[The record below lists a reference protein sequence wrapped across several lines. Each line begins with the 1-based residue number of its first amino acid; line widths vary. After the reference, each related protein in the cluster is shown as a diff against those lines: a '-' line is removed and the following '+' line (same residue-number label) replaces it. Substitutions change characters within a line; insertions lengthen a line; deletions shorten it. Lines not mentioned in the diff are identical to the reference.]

1 MSIQPVNNA
10 IVTPVNT
17 QKAKNNP
24 TKRQENLE
32 KLGVAATSAL
42 GVASALALISKRQ
55 GFSLSPSKIAK
66 TPIKDWAIFKITN
79 KEKNNGNVLDFKA
92 KEILTMGAGSVLGG
106 LIGGTL
112 FNKETSFK
120 DKCNEAVNQMLGD
133 IAIPLGIVAG
143 PTALYK
149 NFKELATR
157 GTEHVKLQKV
167 SKFIQGNKFLS
178 ILCPT
183 VISAVSLGTGIIAG
197 NKTSN
202 YINEKVHGI
211 KVDRK
216 IRITDFA
223 PHIDDVC
230 LVVSLMAA
238 KGPIPDIIS
247 RLVPIALTV
256 AGIETGTAKTKESA
270 PKQLEQVGHPEPAG
284 KAEQKVS

>member
-10 IVTPVNT
+10 IVTPINT

-55 GFSLSPSKIAK
+55 GFSLSPSRIAK

-112 FNKETSFK
+112 FNKDTSFK

-133 IAIPLGIVAG
+133 IAIPLGFVAG

-149 NFKELATR
+149 NFEELAKRETK
-157 GTEHVKLQKV
+157 HVTLQKV

-230 LVVSLMAA
+230 LVVSLMAE

-247 RLVPIALTV
+247 RLVPIALTI
-256 AGIETGTAKTKESA
+256 AGIETGTAKTKEVP
-270 PKQLEQVGHPEPAG
+270 PKQLEQAGHTEPAG
-284 KAEQKVS
+284 QVEQKVS